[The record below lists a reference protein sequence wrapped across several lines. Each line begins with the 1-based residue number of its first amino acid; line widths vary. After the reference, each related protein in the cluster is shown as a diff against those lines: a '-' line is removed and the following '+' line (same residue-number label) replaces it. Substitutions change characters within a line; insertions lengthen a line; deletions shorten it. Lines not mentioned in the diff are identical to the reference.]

1 MQISRK
7 WQKIIVVLFVSM
19 MIFVLTSFP
28 WKILFG
34 ISPNLTLLEGEEYLI
49 DWNSPFHLHIQGSK
63 EGILQINEKD
73 ICIKGNSLNGPLS
86 FKAMQLGNV
95 TLDFKLFGIIPLK
108 QMQVN
113 VLPEKQLM
121 PGGHSIGIKLK
132 AEGVM
137 VVGFNLVES
146 QNQLISPAREE
157 GIRIGDVIVEIN
169 HEPVNDLVKAADL
182 IKIAGR
188 EGKPIHL
195 QIARGEEIL
204 DYYVTPLYCQE
215 NRSNR
220 IGLYIRDSAAGVGT
234 MTFYEPKSGIYGAL
248 GHVITDVDTNKPID
262 IKEGQIVRA
271 DIVNIRS
278 ARRGYPGEKNGVFV
292 EDKDIIGSI
301 EKNTNSGIFGKLDHI
316 DRHPL
321 YPQPLPI
328 GLAQDVKVGSATI
341 LTVVEGDKIEEFSIE
356 IEKVYQQG
364 NRGNKDMVIKI
375 TDERLLTLSGGI
387 VQGMSGS
394 PIIQD
399 NKLIGAVTHVFVNE
413 PAKGYGIFLE
423 WMLLDSG
430 LLEVFDDL

>member
-1 MQISRK
+1 VQNSRK
-7 WQKIIVVLFVSM
+7 WQKIIVVMVVSLT
-19 MIFVLTSFP
+19 IFVLTSFP

-34 ISPNLTLLEGEEYLI
+34 ITPNLTLLEGEEYLI
-49 DWNSPFHLHIQGSK
+49 DWNSPFNLHVQGSK
-63 EGILQINEKD
+63 EGILQVNDKD
-73 ICIKGNSLNGPLS
+73 ICLKGDVLRGPLS
-86 FKAMQLGNV
+86 FKATQLGKV

-137 VVGFNLVES
+137 VVGFNLVA
-146 QNQLISPAREE
+146 NNDQLISPAKEE
-157 GIRIGDVIVEIN
+157 GIKIGDVIIEIN
-169 HEPVNDLVKAADL
+169 HEPVNDLARAADL
-182 IKIAGR
+182 IRIGSR
-188 EGKPIHL
+188 EDKPIHL
-195 QIARGEEIL
+195 KIARGKEIL
-204 DYYVTPLYCQE
+204 EFKVAPLYCQE

-234 MTFYEPKSGIYGAL
+234 MTFYEPNSGIYGAL

-292 EDKDIIGSI
+292 EDKDIIGNI
-301 EKNTNSGIFGKLDHI
+301 EKNTNAGIFGRLDYI
-316 DRHPL
+316 DSHPL
-321 YPQPLPI
+321 YRDPLPI
-328 GLAQDVKVGSATI
+328 GLAQDVQVGPATI

-364 NRGNKDMVIKI
+364 NRGNKDIVIRI
-375 TDERLLTLSGGI
+375 TDERLLALTGGI

-399 NKLIGAVTHVFVNE
+399 NRIIGAVTHVFVNE
-413 PAKGYGIFLE
+413 PVKGYGIFLE

>member
-7 WQKIIVVLFVSM
+7 WQKIMVVLFVSLT
-19 MIFVLTSFP
+19 IFVLTSFP

-34 ISPNLTLLEGEEYLI
+34 ITPNLTLLEGEEYLI
-49 DWNSPFHLHIQGSK
+49 DWNSPFNLHIQGSK
-63 EGILQINEKD
+63 EGILQVNEKE
-73 ICIKGNSLNGPLS
+73 ICIEGNSLSGPLS

-146 QNQLISPAREE
+146 QNQLVSPAREE

-169 HEPVNDLVKAADL
+169 HEPVNDLVRAADL

-195 QIARGEEIL
+195 KIARGEEIL
-204 DYYVTPLYCQE
+204 NYYVTPLYCQE

-234 MTFYEPKSGIYGAL
+234 MTFYEPNSGIYGAL

-262 IKEGQIVRA
+262 IKEGEIVRA

-278 ARRGYPGEKNGVFV
+278 ARRGYPGEKNGVFL
-292 EDKDIIGSI
+292 EGKDIIGSI
-301 EKNTNSGIFGKLDHI
+301 EKNTTSGIFGRLDHI
-316 DRHPL
+316 DHHPL
-321 YPQPLPI
+321 YQQPLPI
-328 GLAQDVKVGSATI
+328 GLAQDVQAGSATI

-375 TDERLLTLSGGI
+375 TDERLLALSGGI

-399 NKLIGAVTHVFVNE
+399 DKLIGAVTHVFVNE